1 MIKKITQIILILLL
15 VAPIFSQSFLSNDEL
30 DLLQSDLIKPELS
43 SLKNDEISESED
55 LKKVNILND
64 QNTSKIDENYFGYN
78 YFDRNI
84 NFYDNIPTPA
94 DYRLGPGDILS
105 LSLWGVTNLVKEITI
120 NKEGQIYYENV
131 GFINLSNK
139 TLEEAEQLLIEKL
152 SIVYSTLSNKTNE
165 TKLNVDLVKTKSIN
179 VYFSG
184 QIVNPG
190 ITLIHPFSDIFT
202 AISQAGGVKTE
213 GSLRNIKLIRDGKL
227 LQTFD
232 FYSFFLDGK
241 SKFSNFR
248 LLEGDIINIP
258 IVEKRVEIMGEVNI
272 PGFFEIKG
280 NESINDLV
288 SYTGG
293 LKAYADPLIRI
304 ERIAP
309 IFERSSN
316 NLPIQLIN
324 FDLVQNPNISLIHGD
339 KITVRSTYISNNT
352 VTVYGRVFFPG
363 EYSAENSLKIVL
375 DQAGGFSDITF
386 SKTID
391 KTITVLRK
399 NEEEFYGKSFAVNYE
414 NSSKFDLEP
423 GDLVFVYEDI
433 KWSNGFTYKIDG
445 EVNRPGTYPLKKG
458 TTLQDAINAADGLTE
473 FANIDAIDIFIQ
485 NENTEEDKNTEEG
498 ETSSSSI
505 KVNNID
511 LDYVLTDQSIV
522 NIRKAVPFIEVE
534 GNVYNPGLIAY
545 ETNMT
550 MGQAIELAGGYKP
563 NSLKKRVYV
572 QRANG
577 KVDKANLFRGKAKR
591 IYQGDKIFVPIDPN
605 PQDFDTASFTS
616 SILGIL
622 TNIAAI
628 LVVIDNSNN

>member
-1 MIKKITQIILILLL
+1 MIKKIPQIILVILFLI
-15 VAPIFSQSFLSNDEL
+15 APIFSQSLLSNKEL
-30 DLLQSDLIKPELS
+30 DLLQSDLIKSELDT
-43 SLKNDEISESED
+43 LKNDEIADSED
-55 LKKVNILND
+55 LKQVNILND
-64 QNTSKIDENYFGYN
+64 QNKSKIDENYFGYN

-94 DYRLGPGDILS
+94 DYRLGPGDILN

-165 TKLNVDLVKTKSIN
+165 TKLNVELVKTKSIN

-184 QIVNPG
+184 QVVNPG

-248 LLEGDIINIP
+248 LLEGDIINLP
-258 IVEKRVEIMGEVNI
+258 IVEKRVEIVGEVNI

-280 NESINDLV
+280 NESINDLI
-288 SYTGG
+288 SYAGG

-304 ERIAP
+304 ERIFP
-309 IFERSSN
+309 ISERSTN
-316 NLPIQLIN
+316 NSPLQLIN
-324 FDLVQNPNISLIHGD
+324 FDLVKNPNISLIHGD
-339 KITVRSTYISNNT
+339 KITVRKTYTPDNF

-363 EYSAENSLKIVL
+363 VYSAENSLKIVL

-399 NEEEFYGKSFAVNYE
+399 NEEEFYGKSLDVNYE

-433 KWSNGFTYKIDG
+433 KWSNDFTYKIDG

-473 FANIDAIDIFIQ
+473 FANIEAIDIFIQ
-485 NENTEEDKNTEEG
+485 NENTEEGD
-498 ETSSSSI
+498 TSSSSI

-511 LDYVLTDQSIV
+511 LDFVLTDKSIV
-522 NIRKAVPFIEVE
+522 NIQKMVPFIEVE

-545 ETNMT
+545 EKNMT
-550 MGQAIELAGGYKP
+550 IGRAIELAGGYKP
-563 NSLKKRVYV
+563 YSLKKRVYV

-591 IYQGDKIFVPIDPN
+591 IYRGDKIFVPIDPN

-622 TNIAAI
+622 TNIVAI
-628 LVVIDNSNN
+628 IAIIDNSNN

>member
-1 MIKKITQIILILLL
+1 MMIMIKKIPQIILIILFLI
-15 VAPIFSQSFLSNDEL
+15 APIFSQSSLSNKEL
-30 DLLQSDLIKPELS
+30 DLLQSDLIKSELNT
-43 SLKNDEISESED
+43 LKNDDDEIADSED
-55 LKKVNILND
+55 LKQVNILND
-64 QNTSKIDENYFGYN
+64 QNKSKIDENYFGYN

-241 SKFSNFR
+241 SNFLNFR
-248 LLEGDIINIP
+248 LLEGDIINLP
-258 IVEKRVEIMGEVNI
+258 IVEKRVEIDGEVNI

-280 NESINDLV
+280 NESINDLI
-288 SYTGG
+288 SYAGG

-304 ERIAP
+304 ERIVP
-309 IFERSSN
+309 ISERSTN
-316 NLPIQLIN
+316 NSPAQLIN
-324 FDLVQNPNISLIHGD
+324 FDLVKNPNISLIHGD
-339 KITVRSTYISNNT
+339 KITVRQTYTTDNF

-363 EYSAENSLKIVL
+363 VYSAENSLKIVL

-485 NENTEEDKNTEEG
+485 NENTEEG

-522 NIRKAVPFIEVE
+522 NIRKVVPFIEVE

-563 NSLKKRVYV
+563 NSLKKRAYV

-577 KVDKANLFRGKAKR
+577 KVDKANFFRGKAKR
-591 IYQGDKIFVPIDPN
+591 IYQGDKIFVPVDPN

-622 TNIAAI
+622 TNIVAI
-628 LVVIDNSNN
+628 IAIIDNSNN

>member
-1 MIKKITQIILILLL
+1 MIMIKKITQIILILLL

-30 DLLQSDLIKPELS
+30 DLLQSDLIKSELS

-55 LKKVNILND
+55 LKQVNILND

-165 TKLNVDLVKTKSIN
+165 TKLNIDLVKTKSIN

-258 IVEKRVEIMGEVNI
+258 IVEKRVEIRGEVNI

-339 KITVRSTYISNNT
+339 KITVRSTYISDNT

-363 EYSAENSLKIVL
+363 EYSADNSLRTVL
-375 DQAGGFSDITF
+375 DRAGGFNDKSF
-386 SKTID
+386 SMTID
-391 KTITVLRK
+391 KKITVLRK
-399 NEEEFYGKSFAVNYE
+399 NKEQFYGESLKVNYE
-414 NSSKFDLEP
+414 NSSEFDLEV

-433 KWSNGFTYKIDG
+433 KWSNDFTYQIEG
-445 EVNRPGTYPLKKG
+445 QVNKPGTYPLVKG
-458 TTLQDAINAADGLTE
+458 TTLQDAIDAAQGLTE
-473 FANIDAIDIFIQ
+473 FANDKAVNIFFKDDNGDAIKQI
-485 NENTEEDKNTEEG
+485 
-498 ETSSSSI
+498 
-505 KVNNID
+505 NNID
-511 LDYVLTDQSIV
+511 LDFLLTDQSL
-522 NIRKAVPFIEVE
+522 IRVQSTKPFVEVA
-534 GNVYNPGLIAY
+534 GNVYNPGLVAY
-545 ETNMT
+545 EKNMT
-550 MGQAIELAGGYKP
+550 MGYAIELAGGYKP
-563 NSLKKRVYV
+563 YSLKKRAYV
-572 QRANG
+572 VRANG
-577 KVDKANLFRGKAKR
+577 EIDQANLFRGRAKR
-591 IYQGDKIFVPIDPN
+591 LYEGDKIFVPVDPN
-605 PQDFDTASFTS
+605 PIDFDTAAFTAD
-616 SILGIL
+616 ILGIL